1 MSVALV
7 APAAPMQIGAGRVAL
22 WRPLRG
28 TTPAA
33 PSGFAGPHPSALGG
47 LSGWWDGGTVAALL
61 DPSGSPLSGW
71 NEPVGSLTDK
81 SGAGGPLI
89 SVLLW
94 DTGRPPNRNATVE
107 RSPWRRRTGRRR
119 RRDAD
124 PGARSGHRVPALSR
138 RTVCRLGLDPL
149 YGLVASE
156 PETKFG
162 AGRQPYHAH
171 LRRRDAPAS
180 GGQHHRRRASG
191 PVPRSARICT

>member
-71 NEPVGSLTDK
+71 NEPVGTLTDK

-89 SVLLW
+89 SYSFGTPAGPPIATPRLNGVLGGV
-94 DTGRPPNRNATVE
+94 GRVAGGAATLAPALDPDIGFRRSAGGLSAGSAWTRYMVWSRPNRRQN
-107 RSPWRRRTGRRR
+107 SG
-119 RRDAD
+119 RDAN
-124 PGARSGHRVPALSR
+124 PITLISA
-138 RTVCRLGLDPL
+138 
-149 YGLVASE
+149 
-156 PETKFG
+156 
-162 AGRQPYHAH
+162 
-171 LRRRDAPAS
+171 RRDAPAS

-191 PVPRSARICT
+191 PVPRRVRICT